1 MTACTPFLHALHVV
15 MQVLLCSVYVCLFV
29 RLKKL
34 LVQCFECMKLIPGS
48 ALSSYSALS
57 LYSSYSALSSCSS
70 YSAFP
75 RTYSALSSRT
85 YGALSSRTYSALSS
99 YVQCSF
105 LSYVQCSFLSYVQC
119 SFLSYLQCSFLSYV
133 QCSFLSYVQCFF
145 LSYLQCSFLVR
156 TVLFPLV
163 RTVLFPLV
171 RAVLYPLVRTVL
183 FPLVLS
189 HTNIQTTRRL
199 GVAHTHTDTA
209 TRQVSLCPVTRIH
222 THIYAFSSTGVAR
235 HQRNHPC
242 LACGPP
248 ANDPVLYSVWR
259 ASRMYTSCGKPAAGS
274 LSSWCL
280 YRQF

>member
-1 MTACTPFLHALHVV
+1 
-15 MQVLLCSVYVCLFV
+15 
-29 RLKKL
+29 
-34 LVQCFECMKLIPGS
+34 
-48 ALSSYSALS
+48 
-57 LYSSYSALSSCSS
+57 
-70 YSAFP
+70 
-75 RTYSALSSRT
+75 
-85 YGALSSRTYSALSS
+85 
-99 YVQCSF
+99 
-105 LSYVQCSFLSYVQC
+105 
-119 SFLSYLQCSFLSYV
+119 
-133 QCSFLSYVQCFF
+133 
-145 LSYLQCSFLVR
+145 
-156 TVLFPLV
+156 
-163 RTVLFPLV
+163 
-171 RAVLYPLVRTVL
+171 VLYPLVRTVL